1 MITGMPRI
9 AIAMADFEAAVD
21 TFRDTCGM
29 PVLDFSGET
38 VPDLGAHVGMCMP
51 DGGSMVELMAPANPD
66 LPLSQAIDRF
76 LQRRGDGFYALMLEA
91 PDPNA
96 EAEELLLRGLE
107 VLPLMPGAG
116 GRDIH
121 PRSTHGVLIRIY
133 PTGSVKN
140 PGGHDY
146 GPLGLSG
153 IVRAIIATTDVHAA
167 VKVYGEG
174 LGLEVGPVETD
185 SERGV
190 LSALVTPPTGGVIE
204 LVSVADESKPFARK
218 IEGSISTSG
227 EGLYAIVLQ
236 ADDPAAVLSALA
248 EGGAAVDGA
257 EAMVFGARVVIE
269 R

>member
-9 AIAMADFEAAVD
+9 AIAMADFSAAVT
-21 TFRDTCGM
+21 TFRDTGGM

-51 DGGSMVELMAPANPD
+51 EGGSMVELMAPANPD
-66 LPLSQAIDRF
+66 LALSQAIDRF

-91 PDPNA
+91 PDPDA
-96 EAEELLLRGLE
+96 EAEELLHRGIE

-140 PGGHDY
+140 PGGHEY

-153 IVRAIIATTDVHAA
+153 IVRAIIATTDVHTA
-167 VKVYGEG
+167 VKAYGEG
-174 LGLEVGPVETD
+174 LGLDVGPVETD
-185 SERGV
+185 HDRGV
-190 LSALVTPPTGGVIE
+190 LSAIVTPPNGGVIE
-204 LVSVADESKPFARK
+204 LVSATDESKPFAQK
-218 IEGSISTSG
+218 VGTAIQASG

-236 ADDPAAVLSALA
+236 ADDPTGALA
-248 EGGAAVDGA
+248 ALGAEVGEQ
-257 EAMVFGARVVIE
+257 EAMVCGARIMVE
-269 R
+269 PA